1 MDPSSAS
8 DTFPPLRRQTP
19 EDTLFYAIYPFLP
32 PSLTA
37 SAALSSLSSLHLS
50 INSLL
55 SPYLSSYLFHH
66 DPFLLSLPS
75 SLSSPCPLCLSPPL
89 PHLHGKTHFADS
101 ISDEW
106 FIVSLLFLATQSFPD
121 LVIRVWDSDG
131 EFLLIEAAFSL
142 PRWVNPDTSTNR
154 VFIHKGELHII
165 PMEVF
170 PSTLTLPEAIE
181 AVRNNKIDTRASES
195 VQTAIKRRIEGYPEK
210 AKENLHRVRVRVPVK
225 VAQVLKMEPCL
236 IALAVEAFY
245 DRDIDMMKHAAK
257 MDKFLRGKDGEIDM
271 VRISVTMT
279 RAMYGQLV
287 QQSFQAPR
295 CYPMPSREDRT
306 AYTEAELGMK
316 IACGFEM
323 LYQERLR
330 AGEEGKG
337 ATWEAFKKS
346 LEESGCF
353 DGLLPGSKEYKRV
366 LEESLA
372 YYKSTSLFARTR
384 EITSAPV
391 RRIDEILSLPY
402 SVEEFE
408 GTDLPPNDD
417 DSWLYNGEDELNSA
431 ILEREKEMQA
441 YESKKKDKNVKQEG
455 DEAGGSSSK
464 TNDFNLGDIA
474 ASMQEFVRKVS
485 SFEGAEVPDNRNSE
499 DVQLDTDQFFKA
511 MESVLNGHDEG
522 EESTSDMDF
531 DESEGSDFD
540 EEHGGD
546 QEMGDMF
553 MESYSDA
560 LNKELS
566 STTIKKSFVRPDQ
579 QNDLSAGPSNAGD
592 EDGDDKDLS
601 PVDVDFNL
609 MQSLLD
615 SFSSQQ
621 GLPGPASNLLGLMG
635 VKVPPPNTDK

>member
-1 MDPSSAS
+1 MDPTSA
-8 DTFPPLRRQTP
+8 FAGVRRETP
-19 EDTLFYAIYPFLP
+19 DDTLFYAIYPSLA
-32 PSLTA
+32 PSLSA
-37 SAALSSLSSLHLS
+37 SDALSALSSLHLQL
-50 INSLL
+50 NALFA
-55 SPYLSSYLFHH
+55 PFLSSFLFHR
-66 DPFLLSLPS
+66 DPFHLSLSAPRS
-75 SLSSPCPLCLSPPL
+75 L
-89 PHLHGKTHFADS
+89 PHLHGSTHFAHS

-106 FIVSLLFLATQSFPD
+106 FIVSLLFLASRSFPD
-121 LVIRVWDSDG
+121 LVIRLWDSDG

-142 PRWVNPDTSTNR
+142 PPWLNPDTSTNR
-154 VFIHKGELHII
+154 VFVHNGQLHII
-165 PMEVF
+165 PTQLF
-170 PSTLTLPEAIE
+170 PSTPTLPEAIE
-181 AVRNNKIDTRASES
+181 AVRNDQIDTRASEA
-195 VQTAIKRRIEGYPEK
+195 VQTAIQRRIQGYPDK

-245 DRDIDMMKHAAK
+245 DRDVDMMKHAAE
-257 MDKFLRGKDGEIDM
+257 MDKFLKGTDGEIEI
-271 VRISVTMT
+271 VRVSVTVT

-330 AGEEGKG
+330 AGQEGKG

-346 LEESGCF
+346 LEQSGCF
-353 DGLLPGSKEYKRV
+353 DGLLPGSQEYKRV
-366 LEESLA
+366 LEEAST
-372 YYKSTSLFARTR
+372 YYKSTSLFSRTR

-402 SVEEFE
+402 SAEDFN
-408 GTDLPPNDD
+408 GAGLPPNDD
-417 DSWLYNGEDELNSA
+417 ESWLYDGEDELNSA
-431 ILEREKEMQA
+431 ILEREKEMLE
-441 YESKKKDKNVKQEG
+441 YESKKKQKNVKQVG
-455 DEAGGSSSK
+455 DDAGGSSSLP
-464 TNDFNLGDIA
+464 NEFNLGDIA

-485 SFEGAEVPDNRNSE
+485 SFEGAEVPDNSNSK
-499 DVQLDTDQFFKA
+499 DVQLDADQFFKA
-511 MESVLNGHDEG
+511 MESVLNRHGDDG
-522 EESTSDMDF
+522 EDSNSEMDF

-540 EEHGGD
+540 EEHGD
-546 QEMGDMF
+546 DEEMGDMF
-553 MESYSDA
+553 MQSYSDV

-566 STTIKKSFVRPDQ
+566 STSIKKSFVRAEQP
-579 QNDLSAGPSNAGD
+579 NGPAEGPSNARAEDVD
-592 EDGDDKDLS
+592 EDLT

-635 VKVPPPNTDK
+635 LKVPPPNKDK

>member
-1 MDPSSAS
+1 MEPTSSSAS
-8 DTFPPLRRQTP
+8 AFPPVRRQTP
-19 EDTLFYAIYPFLP
+19 DDTLFYAIYPSLP
-32 PSLTA
+32 QQPS
-37 SAALSSLSSLHLS
+37 LSSLSSLHLRL
-50 INSLL
+50 NSLFA
-55 SPYLSSYLFHH
+55 PFLSSYLFHRDAFH
-66 DPFLLSLPS
+66 LSLPP
-75 SLSSPCPLCLSPPL
+75 SLSSPCSLCLSPPL

-106 FIVSLLFLATQSFPD
+106 FIVSLLFLASRSFPD

-142 PRWVNPDTSTNR
+142 PRWLNPDTSANR
-154 VFIHKGELHII
+154 VFIRNGEVHII
-165 PMEVF
+165 PIEVF
-170 PSTLTLPEAIE
+170 PSTPTLQEAIE
-181 AVRNNKIDTRASES
+181 AVRNDEIDTRASEA
-195 VQTAIKRRIEGYPEK
+195 VQSAIKRRIEGYPEK

-257 MDKFLRGKDGEIDM
+257 MEKFLKGTDGEIEI

-323 LYQERLR
+323 LYQDRLR
-330 AGEEGKG
+330 AGQEGKG

-346 LEESGCF
+346 LEQSGCF
-353 DGLLPGSKEYKRV
+353 DGLLPGSQEYKRV
-366 LEESLA
+366 LEEAST
-372 YYKSTSLFARTR
+372 YYKSTSLFSRTR

-402 SVEEFE
+402 SAEDFNDA
-408 GTDLPPNDD
+408 DLPPNDD
-417 DSWLYNGEDELNSA
+417 ESWLYDGEDELNSA
-431 ILEREKEMQA
+431 ILEREKEMQE
-441 YESKKKDKNVKQEG
+441 YESKKKQKNVKQEG
-455 DEAGGSSSK
+455 DDAGGSSSLP
-464 TNDFNLGDIA
+464 NEFNLGDIA

-485 SFEGAEVPDNRNSE
+485 SFEGAEVPDKSNSK
-499 DVQLDTDQFFKA
+499 DVQLDADQFFKA
-511 MESVLNGHDEG
+511 MESVLNRHGDDGEDSNSDE
-522 EESTSDMDF
+522 MDF

-540 EEHGGD
+540 EEHGD
-546 QEMGDMF
+546 DEEMGDMF
-553 MESYSDA
+553 MQSYSDV

-566 STTIKKSFVRPDQ
+566 STSIKKSFVRAEQP
-579 QNDLSAGPSNAGD
+579 NGPAEGPSNAGAEDVD
-592 EDGDDKDLS
+592 EDLT

-635 VKVPPPNTDK
+635 LKVPPPNKDK